1 MTANA
6 ATPLVSVVTPFHNTG
21 AYLGE
26 CIESVLCQTYANFEY
41 ILVDN
46 RSTDSSAAIARR
58 YALADRRIRLIE
70 TTQLLSQVENYNFA
84 LRQISPDCAYVKV
97 VEADNWIFPDCLASM
112 VRLAEANPRV
122 AIVSSYSAHET
133 RLAFQGLHI
142 SRSVVPGREVARV
155 HLLGDAYWFG
165 APTTVLMRSGIVRSR
180 DPFYSESEKIAEDL
194 MVCYEAFLEFDFGFV
209 HQVLTF
215 VRTEND
221 SILSRR
227 RGFPAMMLLDTLVLL
242 ERYGA
247 EFLSS
252 SEHRSAYRS
261 AKWYYYQDVALGA
274 LRGVSKDFW
283 AFNRD
288 VLQSIG
294 ARLEYGLL
302 AWHVLRHLMVMLLN
316 PGRSIRALAR
326 RIRSN

>member
-1 MTANA
+1 MRTNA
-6 ATPLVSVVTPFHNTG
+6 ATPPLVSVVTPFHNTE

-26 CIESVLCQTYANFEY
+26 CIESVLRQGYANFEY

-58 YALADRRIRLIE
+58 YASADRRIRLIE
-70 TTQLLSQVENYNFA
+70 TMQLLPQVENYNFA
-84 LRQISPDCAYVKV
+84 LRQISPDSAYVKV
-97 VEADNWIFPDCLASM
+97 VEADNWIFPDCLTCM
-112 VRLAEANPRV
+112 VELAEAHPRV

-133 RLAFQGLHI
+133 RVVLQGLHI
-142 SRSVVPGREVARV
+142 SQSVVPGREVARI

-180 DPFYSESEKIAEDL
+180 DAFYSESARIAEDL
-194 MVCYEAFLEFDFGFV
+194 MVCYDAFRKFDFGFV

-221 SILSRR
+221 SILFKR
-227 RGFPAMMLLDTLVLL
+227 RGFPAMLLLDMLLLL
-242 ERYGA
+242 KLYGA
-247 EFLSS
+247 EFLSP
-252 SEHRSAYRS
+252 SEYRSAYRT
-261 AKWYYYQDVALGA
+261 AKWHYYHDVALGA
-274 LRGVSKDFW
+274 LRGLSKDFW

-294 ARLEYGLL
+294 ARLEYGPL
-302 AWHVLRHLMVMLLN
+302 AWHVLRHLLVMLLN
-316 PGRSIRALAR
+316 PGRSIRALGR
-326 RIRSN
+326 WIRS